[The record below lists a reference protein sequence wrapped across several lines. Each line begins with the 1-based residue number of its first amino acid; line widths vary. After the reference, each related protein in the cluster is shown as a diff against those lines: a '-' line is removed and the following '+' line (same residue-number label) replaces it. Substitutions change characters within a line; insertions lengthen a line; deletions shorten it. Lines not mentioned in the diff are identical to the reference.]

1 MLMLLCFASLLFQA
15 ALFFRE
21 DEKRRFVTLLI
32 LLLNSCCIYIKL
44 FGNGKAR
51 FDSVTSVNSLYYHTF
66 MDTSSEIY

>member
-1 MLMLLCFASLLFQA
+1 MLMLLCFASFLFQA

-51 FDSVTSVNSLYYHTF
+51 FGSVTSALYYHTF